1 MILPKLRWQISRMS
15 RWLSPPGFLAIGIT
29 GLALCILIAAGAKSY
44 RAEVEPDSVGRSVT
58 ATASPDTDEQRAVA
72 FYSHL
77 PARDQFEEQLARL
90 FRTAARHG
98 LVLKQGEYRTVADPA
113 GRFVRVRIGL
123 PVQGD
128 YLAVQSFVAEAL
140 YEIPT
145 LTVESVSFKRETTR
159 SGATDTR
166 LQLALLMQGGR

>member
-1 MILPKLRWQISRMS
+1 MILPRLQWQISRMA

-29 GLALCILIAAGAKSY
+29 GLALFILIAAGAKSH
-44 RAEVEPDSVGRSVT
+44 RAEVEPDSVGRSVV
-58 ATASPDTDEQRAVA
+58 AVSPETDEQRAVA

-123 PVQGD
+123 PVHGD

-140 YEIPT
+140 HEIPT

-159 SGATDTR
+159 SGSTDTR